1 MNADAGKTALITG
14 ASKGI
19 GLELAKCF
27 AHDGY
32 NLVLVALDNDELQRT
47 ADSLRQ
53 QFGSTV
59 TAIQKDLSQDN
70 AAQELYDHI
79 KREGIT
85 INALVNNAGIGE
97 HGKFATETGWNKEKA
112 LIHINIVSLTHLTK
126 LYVGEMVARNEGK
139 ILNLASIA
147 SVMPNPLL
155 AVYGASKAYVL
166 SFSEALHNELKD
178 TDVTVTALLP
188 GATDTDWFPTA
199 GAANT
204 VAGQGKKDDPA
215 DVAKAGYEA
224 LMSGKDMVVYGAMN
238 KAMVGFGA
246 FQSEQMKAE
255 NARKQMEE
263 YGSSQQ
269 EKDEQVSAIA
279 LGIGIAAVVLVGVVV
294 ASAYG
299 YNQLSWYDKLRYG
312 YEGEKAKRKL
322 MNSLSMN

>member
-27 AHDGY
+27 ANDGY
-32 NLVLVALDNDELQRT
+32 NLVLVALDNNELQRT
-47 ADSLRQ
+47 ADTLRQ
-53 QFGSTV
+53 QFGSQI
-59 TAIQKDLSQDN
+59 TAIAKDLSNDN
-70 AAQELYDHI
+70 AAQELYDEVKGQH
-79 KREGIT
+79 IT

-97 HGKFATETGWNKEKA
+97 HGKFATETDWDKEKA
-112 LIHINIVSLTHLTK
+112 LIHINVVTLTHLTK
-126 LYVGEMVARNEGK
+126 LYVKEMVGRNEGK

-147 SVMPNPLL
+147 STMPNPLL

-178 TDVTVTALLP
+178 TGVTITALLP

-199 GAANT
+199 GATNT

-238 KAMVGFGA
+238 KAIMGLGA
-246 FQSEQMKAE
+246 FQSEQSKAGA
-255 NARKQMEE
+255 ARKQMEE
-263 YGSSQQ
+263 HSPARQ
-269 EKDEQVSAIA
+269 EKDEQASAIV
-279 LGIGIAAVVLVGVVV
+279 LGIGIAAVVLAGVVV

-312 YEGEKAKRKL
+312 YEGEKAKHKL

>member
-27 AHDGY
+27 AKDGY

-47 ADSLRQ
+47 ADTLRQ
-53 QFGSTV
+53 QFGSQV
-59 TAIQKDLSQDN
+59 TAIQKDLSWDN
-70 AAQELYDHI
+70 AAQELYDEV
-79 KREGIT
+79 KGQGIT

-97 HGKFATETGWNKEKA
+97 HGKFATETDWEKEKA
-112 LIHINIVSLTHLTK
+112 LIHINIVALTHLTK
-126 LYVGEMVARNEGK
+126 LYVTEMVARNEGK

-147 SVMPNPLL
+147 STMPNPLL

-199 GAANT
+199 GAINT

-215 DVAKAGYEA
+215 DVAKLGYEA
-224 LMSGKDMVVYGAMN
+224 LMDGKDMVVFGAMN
-238 KAMVGFGA
+238 KAMMGLGA
-246 FQSEQMKAE
+246 FQSEQTKAE

-263 YGSSQQ
+263 HGSTKQD
-269 EKDEQVSAIA
+269 DEQVSAIA
-279 LGIGIAAVVLVGVVV
+279 LGIGIAAVVLAGIFV

-299 YNQLSWYDKLRYG
+299 HNQLNWYDKLRYR
-312 YEGEKAKRKL
+312 YEGEKAKHKL
-322 MNSLSMN
+322 MDSLSMN